1 MGQSCHLIC
10 KSCQYSLL
18 IAHSFQYCHWSLFDQ
33 VDPDLGKLEHGHVMR
48 EREQIFSTPEFREYD
63 ADIHSMTNE
72 ELKKFEKQKSKARCC
87 IPMMM
92 MIMMMMMMF
101 SGLELIMSVYA
112 ISVSVNFLVSLS
124 LLAGVKVSSD
134 WSVS

>member
-1 MGQSCHLIC
+1 
-10 KSCQYSLL
+10 
-18 IAHSFQYCHWSLFDQ
+18 
-33 VDPDLGKLEHGHVMR
+33 
-48 EREQIFSTPEFREYD
+48 
-63 ADIHSMTNE
+63 
-72 ELKKFEKQKSKARCC
+72 
-87 IPMMM
+87 MM
-92 MIMMMMMMF
+92 MIMKMMMMF